1 MEAVIVAAMLAA
13 AVDGKGLPF
22 RTVLMDGWYATQ
34 KLMAHIDQLGKVY
47 DCPLK
52 RNRRVDDS
60 GGTQPYQRID
70 ELTWDSKAL
79 AQGKRIKIC
88 GFRTTRR

>member
-1 MEAVIVAAMLAA
+1 
-13 AVDGKGLPF
+13 
-22 RTVLMDGWYATQ
+22 MDGWYATQ
-34 KLMAHIDQLGKVY
+34 KLMAHIDPLGKIY

-60 GGTQPYQRID
+60 GGIQPYQRID

-79 AQGKRIKIC
+79 AQGRLIKSR
-88 GFRTTRR
+88 GWPDGK